1 MAEKYSFFNSVN
13 SDRLYTA
20 EDFAEYFASFIGT
33 GVYPSPATNLQ
44 VTAGSGMNV
53 VVSAGKAWLNGY
65 FYQNTAALTLSLTNA
80 SGTLK
85 RIDSIVIQCDFTNR
99 LMKAAVKVGTP
110 SSSPV
115 APALVRTADLYEIQ
129 LATVYIAAGAASI
142 TQSNITDTRQ
152 NNSVCG
158 LVAGI
163 VEQIDTTNLFA
174 QYDNAFTTWFNSVK
188 GQLSGDVAANLQD
201 QITAQSN
208 SISSL
213 QSKDVEQDTA
223 ISKKA
228 STMTYTVNIGT
239 TWTGTAAPYTQ
250 TVTVA
255 GITANDNPIVD
266 IYSSSTSAKF
276 KLEMKAYSLVG
287 KITTAANSI
296 TLICYDKKPTTA
308 FGLQLKVVK

>member
-85 RIDSIVIQCDFTNR
+85 RIDSIVIRCDFTNR

-142 TQSNITDTRQ
+142 AQSNINGHQT
-152 NNSVCG
+152 
-158 LVAGI
+158 
-163 VEQIDTTNLFA
+163 
-174 QYDNAFTTWFNSVK
+174 K
-188 GQLSGDVAANLQD
+188 QLRLWSCSRCSGADRHYK
-201 QITAQSN
+201 
-208 SISSL
+208 SIR
-213 QSKDVEQDTA
+213 
-223 ISKKA
+223 
-228 STMTYTVNIGT
+228 TV
-239 TWTGTAAPYTQ
+239 
-250 TVTVA
+250 
-255 GITANDNPIVD
+255 
-266 IYSSSTSAKF
+266 
-276 KLEMKAYSLVG
+276 
-287 KITTAANSI
+287 
-296 TLICYDKKPTTA
+296 
-308 FGLQLKVVK
+308 

>member
-53 VVSAGKAWLNGY
+53 VVSTGKAWLNGY
-65 FYQNTAALTLSLTNA
+65 FYQNTASLALSLTNA

-99 LMKAAVKVGTP
+99 LMKASVKAGTP

-115 APALVRTADLYEIQ
+115 APTLVRTADLYEIQ
-129 LATVYIAAGAASI
+129 LATVYIAAGAVSI
-142 TQSNITDTRQ
+142 AQSNITDTRQ

-158 LVAGI
+158 LVAGV

-174 QYDNAFTTWFNSVK
+174 QYDSAFTTWFNSIK
-188 GQLSGDVAANLQD
+188 GQLSGDVAANLQN
-201 QITAQSN
+201 QITEQDTAITN
-208 SISSL
+208 L
-213 QSKDVEQDTA
+213 QTKDTEQDTA

-228 STMTYTVNIGT
+228 TTATYTAYVST
-239 TWTGTAAPYTQ
+239 SWTGTSAPYTK
-250 TVTVA
+250 TVA
-255 GITANDNPIVD
+255 IQGLLATDNPIVD
-266 IYSSSTSAKF
+266 LVASGAIANKRLQAKAWSYVS
-276 KLEMKAYSLVG
+276 EIVTYADQ
-287 KITTAANSI
+287 IR
-296 TLICYDKKPTTA
+296 LICYDKKPITA
-308 FGLQLKVVK
+308 FTIQLKVVR

>member
-53 VVSAGKAWLNGY
+53 VVSTGKAWLNGY
-65 FYQNTAALTLSLTNA
+65 FYQNTASLTLPLTNA

-99 LMKAAVKVGTP
+99 LMKAAVKAGTP
-110 SSSPV
+110 SGSPV
-115 APALVRTADLYEIQ
+115 APALVRTPDLYEIQ

-142 TQSNITDTRQ
+142 TQGNITDTRQ

-158 LVAGI
+158 LVAGV

-174 QYDNAFTTWFNSVK
+174 QYNSAFTTWFNSIK

-250 TVTVA
+250 TVTVN
-255 GITANDNPIVD
+255 GITADDNPIVD
-266 IYSSSTSAKF
+266 IYSNSTAAKF
-276 KLEMKAYSLVG
+276 KSELKAYSLVG

-296 TLICYDKKPTTA
+296 TLICYDKKPATA